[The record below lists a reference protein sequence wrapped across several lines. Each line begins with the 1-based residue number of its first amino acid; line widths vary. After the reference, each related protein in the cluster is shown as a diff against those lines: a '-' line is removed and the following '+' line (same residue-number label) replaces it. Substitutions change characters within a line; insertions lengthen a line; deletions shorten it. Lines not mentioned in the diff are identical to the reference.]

1 MRLIVTKNY
10 EEMSKVAAK
19 QMAEDIKRNPE
30 IVLGLATG
38 GTPVGMYK
46 ELIRM
51 YNEGELDKLFIH
63 SNWSSTSRELD
74 FSKVT
79 SINLDEYVGLAGDH
93 DQSYRYFMNTNLFDH
108 INIDKNNT
116 FVPNGL
122 AENVEEE
129 CMAYDARIQDMGGID
144 LQLLGLGANGHI
156 GFNEPGEALSVGTH
170 LTDLKESTIEAN
182 ARFFDSIDDVPRK
195 AITMGLGGIMKAK
208 KIMVIA
214 SGEGKA
220 EVVKAMMSGKITT
233 EIPATMLQM
242 HRDVILIV
250 DEDAAKLL
258 K

>member
-19 QMAEDIKRNPE
+19 EMAEDIKRNPE

-51 YNEGELDKLFIH
+51 YNEGELD
-63 SNWSSTSRELD
+63 

-79 SINLDEYVGLAGDH
+79 SINLDEYVGLSGDH

-129 CMAYDARIQDMGGID
+129 CMAYDSRIQDMGGID

-182 ARFFDSIDDVPRK
+182 ARFFDSIEEVPRQ
-195 AITMGLGGIMKAK
+195 AITMGIGQIMKAR
-208 KIMVIA
+208 KI
-214 SGEGKA
+214 
-220 EVVKAMMSGKITT
+220 
-233 EIPATMLQM
+233 
-242 HRDVILIV
+242 IL
-250 DEDAAKLL
+250 LRYTNN
-258 K
+258 

>member
-10 EEMSKVAAK
+10 EEISKVAAK
-19 QMAEDIKRNPE
+19 EMAEYIKRNPE

-51 YNEGELDKLFIH
+51 YNEGELD
-63 SNWSSTSRELD
+63 

-79 SINLDEYVGLAGDH
+79 SINLDEYVGLSGDH
-93 DQSYRYFMNTNLFDH
+93 DQSYRYFMNTNLFNH

-129 CMAYDARIQDMGGID
+129 CMAYDSRIQDMGGID

>member
-19 QMAEDIKRNPE
+19 EMAEDIKRNPE

-51 YNEGELDKLFIH
+51 YNEG
-63 SNWSSTSRELD
+63 ELD

-129 CMAYDARIQDMGGID
+129 CMVYDSRIQDMGGID

-220 EVVKAMMSGKITT
+220 EVVEAMMSGKITT

>member
-10 EEMSKVAAK
+10 DEMSKVASNE
-19 QMAEDIKRNPE
+19 MAESIKSNPE

-51 YNEGELDKLFIH
+51 YNEGELD
-63 SNWSSTSRELD
+63 

-79 SINLDEYVGLAGDH
+79 SINLDEYVGLPGDH
-93 DQSYRYFMNTNLFDH
+93 DQSYRYFMNTNLFNH
-108 INIDKNNT
+108 INIDKNKT

-122 AENVEEE
+122 AKNVEEE
-129 CMAYDARIQDMGGID
+129 CKSYDARIQEMGGID
-144 LQLLGLGANGHI
+144 VQLLGLGANGHI
-156 GFNEPGEALSVGTH
+156 GFNEPGEELSVGTH

-182 ARFFDSIDDVPRK
+182 ARFFDSIDDVPRE

-220 EVVKAMMSGKITT
+220 KVVKAMMSGKITT

-242 HRDVILIV
+242 HSNVVLIV
-250 DEDAAKLL
+250 DEAAAKLL

>member
-19 QMAEDIKRNPE
+19 EMAEDIKRNPE

-51 YNEGELDKLFIH
+51 YNEGELD
-63 SNWSSTSRELD
+63 

-79 SINLDEYVGLAGDH
+79 SINLDEYVGLSGDH

-122 AENVEEE
+122 AENIEKE

-242 HRDVILIV
+242 HRDVVLIV
-250 DEDAAKLL
+250 DEDSAKLL

>member
-19 QMAEDIKRNPE
+19 EMAEDIKRNPE

-38 GTPVGMYK
+38 GTPVGMCK

-51 YNEGELDKLFIH
+51 YNEG
-63 SNWSSTSRELD
+63 ELD

-79 SINLDEYVGLAGDH
+79 SINLDEYVGLSGDH

-129 CMAYDARIQDMGGID
+129 CMAYDSRIQDMGGID

>member
-19 QMAEDIKRNPE
+19 EMAEDIKRNPE

-51 YNEGELDKLFIH
+51 YNEG
-63 SNWSSTSRELD
+63 ELD

-129 CMAYDARIQDMGGID
+129 CMAYDSRIQDMGGID

-195 AITMGLGGIMKAK
+195 AITMGLGGIMKSK
-208 KIMVIA
+208 KIIVIA

-220 EVVKAMMSGKITT
+220 DAVKAMVSGKISTNM
-233 EIPATMLQM
+233 PASMLQM
-242 HRDVILIV
+242 HRDVVVII
-250 DEDAAKLL
+250 DEAAAKLL
-258 K
+258 

>member
-10 EEMSKVAAK
+10 EEMSKVEAK
-19 QMAEDIKRNPE
+19 EMAEDIKRNPE

-51 YNEGELDKLFIH
+51 YNEG
-63 SNWSSTSRELD
+63 ELD

-129 CMAYDARIQDMGGID
+129 CMAYDSRIQDMGGID

>member
-1 MRLIVTKNY
+1 MRLMVTKNY

-19 QMAEDIKRNPE
+19 EMAEDIKKNPE

-51 YNEGELDKLFIH
+51 YNEGELD
-63 SNWSSTSRELD
+63 

-79 SINLDEYVGLAGDH
+79 SINLDEYVGLGGDH
-93 DQSYRYFMNTNLFDH
+93 DQSYRYFMNTNLFNH

-122 AENVEEE
+122 AENIEEE
-129 CMAYDARIQDMGGID
+129 CLNYDKRIQDMGGID

-170 LTDLKESTIEAN
+170 LTKLKESTIQAN
-182 ARFFDSIDDVPRK
+182 ARFFTSIDDVPRE

-214 SGEGKA
+214 SGEGKS

-242 HRDVILIV
+242 HRDVLLIV
-250 DEDAAKLL
+250 DEEAAKLL

>member
-19 QMAEDIKRNPE
+19 EMAEDIKRNPE

-51 YNEGELDKLFIH
+51 YNEGELD
-63 SNWSSTSRELD
+63 

-79 SINLDEYVGLAGDH
+79 SINLDEYVGLSGDH
-93 DQSYRYFMNTNLFDH
+93 DQSYRYFMNTNLFNH

-129 CMAYDARIQDMGGID
+129 CMAYDSRIQDMGGIY

>member
-19 QMAEDIKRNPE
+19 EMAEDIKRNPE

-51 YNEGELDKLFIH
+51 YNEG
-63 SNWSSTSRELD
+63 ELD

-129 CMAYDARIQDMGGID
+129 CMAYDSRIQDMGGID

-182 ARFFDSIDDVPRK
+182 ARFFDSIDDVPRE

>member
-19 QMAEDIKRNPE
+19 EMAEDIKRNPE

-51 YNEGELDKLFIH
+51 YNEGELD
-63 SNWSSTSRELD
+63 

-79 SINLDEYVGLAGDH
+79 SINLDEYVGLSGDH

-129 CMAYDARIQDMGGID
+129 CMVYDSRIQDMGGID

-242 HRDVILIV
+242 HRDVVLIV

>member
-19 QMAEDIKRNPE
+19 EMAEDIKRNPE

-51 YNEGELDKLFIH
+51 YNEG
-63 SNWSSTSRELD
+63 ELD

-129 CMAYDARIQDMGGID
+129 CMAYDSRIQDMGGID

-250 DEDAAKLL
+250 DEYAAKLL